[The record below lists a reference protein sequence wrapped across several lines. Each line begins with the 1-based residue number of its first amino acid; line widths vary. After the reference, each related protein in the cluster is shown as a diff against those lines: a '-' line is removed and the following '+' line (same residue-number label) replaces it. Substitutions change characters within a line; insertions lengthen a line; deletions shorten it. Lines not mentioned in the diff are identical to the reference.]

1 MFQGQFGGK
10 VGKRFEKWGLFGK
23 ARPGFVGFSRVFD
36 FGGVQVG
43 AGNEFVTKVYPS
55 LDVGAVV
62 EFYVSPRWMARFDI
76 DDTLIH
82 YPELQFSNF
91 TPPLVLQA
99 SEIRHNLQV
108 STGIG
113 FGFRRK
119 AWEIVS
125 VRQAGS
131 LLLCRERAYK

>member
-1 MFQGQFGGK
+1 M
-10 VGKRFEKWGLFGK
+10 
-23 ARPGFVGFSRVFD
+23 FD

-91 TPPLVLQA
+91 TPPLVLQP
-99 SEIRHNLQV
+99 SEIRHNLHV

-125 VRQAGS
+125 VRQAVS
-131 LLLCRERAYK
+131 LSLCSRAGLQISGTRGRLTACRTLLS